1 MNKHAIHGRFVRD
14 PELIKDADVA
24 KTRAKFTV
32 AVDRSYGDETDF
44 FDCIVFGK
52 RATVI
57 DKYFSKGS
65 EIVLIGEGRNNSY
78 TDKNGVKRKSYTIVV
93 NDFDFCGSKS
103 DSKRDDRN
111 EHSEHDERD
120 DRIADTFEDAESD
133 IPF

>member
-32 AVDRSYGDETDF
+32 AVDKSYGDETDF

-52 RATVI
+52 RANVI

-65 EIVLIGEGRNNSY
+65 EIVLIGEGRSNSY

-93 NDFDFCGSKS
+93 NDFDFCGSK
-103 DSKRDDRN
+103 RDDHN
-111 EHSEHDERD
+111 EHSERDERD